1 MRLDKHEVMSAVWLK
16 LEAHL
21 NERLSALRTNN
32 DGDLTPEQTA
42 KTRGR
47 IAFAKE
53 ILALAEQREQV
64 QEGD

>member
-21 NERLSALRTNN
+21 TKRLAELRTNN
-32 DGDLTPEQTA
+32 DGDLSPEQTA
-42 KTRGR
+42 KLRGR
-47 IAFAKE
+47 VAAIKE

>member
-1 MRLDKHEVMSAVWLK
+1 MRLDQHEVMSAVWLK
-16 LEAHL
+16 LEAYL
-21 NERLSALRTNN
+21 NERLSALRMNN

-42 KTRGR
+42 KTRGK
-47 IAFAKE
+47 IASIRE